1 MSLFD
6 QFASDLAE
14 VIGDFGKPVM
24 WNGQTLSALVA
35 EPELSQSLGIGGY
48 TDEVRFTAKFLRSAF
63 TERFPRIGETATFA
77 GEAYRIVRVSNRPP
91 HPLVSV
97 DLGAKDA

>member
-6 QFASDLAE
+6 QFASDLSE
-14 VIGDFGKPVM
+14 VIGDFGKPVI
-24 WNGQTLSALVA
+24 WNGQTLAALVA

-63 TERFPRIGETATFA
+63 SDRLPRLGETVTFA
-77 GEAYRIVRVSNRPP
+77 GEAYRIVRVSSRPP
-91 HPLVSV
+91 HPLVTV